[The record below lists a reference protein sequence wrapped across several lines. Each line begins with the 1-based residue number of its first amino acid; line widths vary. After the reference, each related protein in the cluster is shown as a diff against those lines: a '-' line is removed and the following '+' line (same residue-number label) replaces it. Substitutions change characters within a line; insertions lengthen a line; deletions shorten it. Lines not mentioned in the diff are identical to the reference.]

1 MKTRN
6 TKKGFTIIETTLAT
20 MFLGIIV
27 LAVANLIIQM
37 TNIYQKGLA
46 LRGINTVGQ
55 QLVEDMEKRINS
67 ADYVYDIDSNHD
79 GYVVNDEIITN
90 INKYF
95 REWNVGTNDE
105 RQIAGAFC
113 ISDYTYVWNSAVAL
127 NDADPT
133 KGVLIKYNH
142 TDEETGTVSVET
154 TRFKFARTYDPN
166 HLVCTSK
173 WLAGSGSVTDPN
185 QTTYSGNSYTLDMT
199 LSNQEPVEMI
209 NDDEVNLAIYD
220 LTVHPVTQ
228 STITKQSFVTVS
240 FVLATLR
247 GGVNIMSN
255 SDYCQGTDDVNG
267 VEYNS
272 MDFAYCAVNKFDFSM
287 RTGGNSS
294 KNG

>member
-1 MKTRN
+1 MKKSN

-46 LRGINTVGQ
+46 LRSINSVGQ

-67 ADYVYDIDSNHD
+67 ADYVYDIDTNHD
-79 GYVVNDEIITN
+79 GYVVNDEIVDN

-95 REWNVGTNDE
+95 REWNVSQDDD

-113 ISDYTYVWNSAVAL
+113 ISDYTYIWNTAIPL
-127 NDADPT
+127 NDGQPT
-133 KGVLIKYNH
+133 RGMNIKYNH
-142 TDEETGTVSVET
+142 VDEETGALSVKTE
-154 TRFKFARTYDPN
+154 RFKMARVYDPN
-166 HLVCTSK
+166 HLVCTEK
-173 WLAGSGSVTDPN
+173 WLAPTGGVTDPN
-185 QTTYSGNSYTLDMT
+185 MTTYAYSTYTLDMT
-199 LSNQEPVEMI
+199 VSNQEPIEMI
-209 NDDEVNLAIYD
+209 NNDETNLAIYD
-220 LTVHPVTQ
+220 LTIHPVTQ

-240 FVLATLR
+240 FILATLR
-247 GGVNIMSN
+247 GGVNILS
-255 SDYCQGTDDVNG
+255 SGDYCQGTNDING

-272 MDFAYCAVNKFDFSM
+272 MDFAYCAVNKFDYSM